1 MSQTAKRILLL
12 ERNKL
17 HLRRLTRILVCTGA
31 QVVPLESPAGLAA
44 VLDDGV
50 DVLCAGRTD
59 ARTVLGVL
67 ERHPETQGVLWTEK
81 PEPELLEMAAGRP
94 NLSHILGTPTPHAP
108 PRDWELLLT
117 VRRLLGASRPPLSAY
132 LRWGFIGFQEKVHTP
147 EERDRVVEG
156 ISLFCERLNTPSR
169 VRDMLGEL
177 AHELLMNAMYDAPVD
192 ESGQPLHAH
201 DRKAHISLSEEDAP
215 VIRCASDGRYVLVS
229 VVDRFG
235 RLPREKVFGGM
246 FRGLTSGTM
255 DKSYGGAGL
264 GMLYIYKST
273 AISVFDVHPGG
284 RTEVLGIYDLDLN
297 QRTFR
302 ALPRSVHFFSDQE
315 AQSTS

>member
-17 HLRRLTRILVCTGA
+17 HLRRLTRVLVCTGA
-31 QVVPLESPAGLAA
+31 QVIPLESPAGLAG

-59 ARTVLGVL
+59 AKAMLAIL
-67 ERHPETQGVLWTEK
+67 EKHPETEGVVWSEK
-81 PEPELLEMAAGRP
+81 PESELLEMAAGRP
-94 NLSHILGTPTPHAP
+94 NFNHILGTPTPHAP

-117 VRRLLGASRPPLSAY
+117 VRRLLGAPKPPLSAY
-132 LRWGFIGFQEKVHTP
+132 LRWGYIGFQEKVHSP
-147 EERDRVVEG
+147 EERDRIVEG
-156 ISLFCERLNTPSR
+156 ISMFCERLNTPAR

-192 ESGQPLHAH
+192 AAGQPLHAH
-201 DRKAHISLSEEDAP
+201 DRKARITLSDEDAP
-215 VIRCASDGRYVLVS
+215 TIRCASDGLYVLIS

-235 RLPREKVFGGM
+235 RLPREKIFGGM
-246 FRGLTSGTM
+246 FRGLSQGTM

-264 GMLYIYKST
+264 GMLYVYRST
-273 AISVFDVHPGG
+273 AISIFDVVEGG
-284 RTEVLGIYDLDLN
+284 RTEVIGIYDLDLN

-302 ALPRSVHFFSDQE
+302 ALPRSVHFFREQKVLS
-315 AQSTS
+315 AT